1 MKTAGIRN
9 LSLLFSVFV
18 LAFSCGGDKSSY
30 GEYGPAENTI
40 RVRGSVGKV
49 RDVRVVVHGDDIR
62 FDDSFLIKVKKGSF
76 DAYLPLD
83 TAQVYE
89 LLVPHAPGYAA
100 FTYAYF
106 FAEPGG
112 VEFVMDGDVPRLSDP
127 VGKNRI
133 YVDYESLDSEFRA
146 GEMKTLCKRQ
156 DELFSAD
163 NYFSKE
169 YRDLVEK
176 SGSKH
181 RSKEQRDS
189 LWHEAILLSQSGED
203 LTPEARELKDAF
215 AEERALHAK
224 FALDYLENT
233 EASLPAFCILVD
245 NLEKTTGAKDLIG
258 DFIRIYEGSYASLF
272 QGSNLHKS
280 FSDAISSAG
289 MYEGAHYVDFTLPDE
304 EGTERS
310 LSSIIDG
317 KPAVLDLWASWCH
330 SCRVS
335 SKAMIPVYTKY
346 HASGLEY
353 VGVAREYKDEGKWR
367 QALSDDAYPW
377 PNLIALEKDHSIWSK
392 YGIPSAAG
400 SLFLIDAG
408 GTVVKINP
416 APSEVEE
423 FMRKYSLK

>member
-1 MKTAGIRN
+1 M
-9 LSLLFSVFV
+9 
-18 LAFSCGGDKSSY
+18 
-30 GEYGPAENTI
+30 
-40 RVRGSVGKV
+40 
-49 RDVRVVVHGDDIR
+49 
-62 FDDSFLIKVKKGSF
+62 
-76 DAYLPLD
+76 
-83 TAQVYE
+83 
-89 LLVPHAPGYAA
+89 LVPHAPGYAA
-100 FTYAYF
+100 FSYAYF
-106 FAEPGG
+106 FVEPGG

-169 YRDLVEK
+169 YNDLVEQ
-176 SGSKH
+176 SGSKR
-181 RSKEQRDS
+181 RSKEERDS
-189 LWHEAILLSQSGED
+189 LWHEAILISQSGED
-203 LTPEARELKDAF
+203 LTPEARELRNAF

-224 FALDYLENT
+224 FALEYLENA
-233 EASLPAFCILVD
+233 EASLPAFFILVE
-245 NLEKTTGAKDLIG
+245 NLEEATGAKDLVG
-258 DFIRIYEGSYASLF
+258 DFKRIYDRSYASLF
-272 QGSNLHKS
+272 QGSKLHES
-280 FSDAISSAG
+280 FSDAILSAG

-304 EGTERS
+304 NGAERS
-310 LSSIIDG
+310 LSSIIEG
-317 KPAVLDLWASWCH
+317 KPAVLDLWASWCR

-353 VGVAREYKDEGKWR
+353 VGVAREYKDGGKWR

-377 PNLIALEKDHSIWSK
+377 YNLIALEKDHSIWSK

-400 SLFLIDAG
+400 SLFLIDAEG
-408 GTVVKINP
+408 IVVKINP

-423 FMRKYSLK
+423 FMDKCSRE